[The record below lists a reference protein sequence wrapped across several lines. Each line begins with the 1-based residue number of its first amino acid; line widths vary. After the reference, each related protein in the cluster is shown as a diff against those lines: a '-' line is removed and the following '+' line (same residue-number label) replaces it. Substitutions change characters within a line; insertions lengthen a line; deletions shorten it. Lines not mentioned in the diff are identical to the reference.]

1 LPMVFSV
8 DSSVKPNRNIQYRP
22 AKFSAPDKLIE
33 DCQVAEFSQN
43 EPTAVQGKVVMV
55 YAQQLFVGIETEEDF
70 SEKLCGTVKDFARGG
85 ALGLVI
91 VNDFD
96 DSLDEL
102 EGPEGYSAEIPV
114 VMVRGADAGR
124 LIEVG
129 NSSCLVPWKDPCL
142 MTLTGHRYSLLPASA
157 FV

>member
-1 LPMVFSV
+1 MVFSV
-8 DSSVKPNRNIQYRP
+8 DSSVKPNRNIEYRP
-22 AKFSAPDKLIE
+22 AKFSAPDKLKE
-33 DCQVAEFSQN
+33 DCQVVELSQN

-55 YAQQLFVGIETEEDF
+55 YAQQHFVGIESEEDF
-70 SEKLCGTVKDFARGG
+70 FEKFKGFAREG

-96 DSLDEL
+96 DSLVEL
-102 EGPEGYSAEIPV
+102 EGPYGYSAEIPV

-142 MTLTGHRYSLLPASA
+142 MTLTGHRYHLLQASA
-157 FV
+157 LV